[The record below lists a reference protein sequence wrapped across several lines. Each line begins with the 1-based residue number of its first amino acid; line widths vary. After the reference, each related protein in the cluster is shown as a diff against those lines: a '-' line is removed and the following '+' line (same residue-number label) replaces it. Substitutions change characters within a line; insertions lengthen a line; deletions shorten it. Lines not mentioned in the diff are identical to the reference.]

1 MRSPLRPLTL
11 AVVLAF
17 VGPLLRPAR
26 AGDLPPVVSISSA
39 LTRTSDRVGQ
49 LSVTADIATGFHI
62 YAQSQPRPFLATRIT
77 AADSPAVRVTE
88 AFTPSRPPRIVKHP
102 TLEVELHEYDGQV
115 TWTAPVEFS
124 SAPSAELVMQGTV
137 FAQACQED
145 RCLAP
150 KTYEFTARLGTV
162 PVPPHGGSGQGAA
175 AGETDA
181 SQSIAVALPAPPDA
195 GTGTEGRQAADW
207 GPSGGSFSL
216 DRIEVAAAGS
226 GHDSAWA
233 ILPLAF
239 VAGFLLN
246 LMPCVLPVVGLKLL
260 SFVQQSNDSRRRVLL
275 LNVAYSAGLMSVML
289 VLATFAVFAG
299 LGWGEQF
306 SSTTFSVTL
315 AAIVFAFGLSFLGI
329 WEVPMPG
336 FAWTAGGPADGEG
349 YGGAFSKGVLSTLL
363 ATPCS
368 GPFLGSALAWAI
380 VQPAYLTYAVFAF
393 VALGMASPYLLVGL
407 FPRLVRLLPRPGNW
421 MVTFKQMMGFVLLA
435 TVVYL
440 LSFIPAPSVV
450 PTVLVLLGVG
460 FGCWSVGRGPLL
472 ESRGR
477 RLHAWGVAAAS
488 VVATVWLSFGWLEDV
503 MARRF
508 ERAVERKLL
517 AAADPSGP
525 AVVFPRGDRDGI
537 AWEPFSKHRLEE
549 LVNGGKT
556 VFVDFTA
563 DWCLTCK
570 ANEVAAIERPEVA
583 RLIRENGVVALRADK
598 TKPAP
603 EVDETLRRLGNKA
616 ASIPFYAIFPGN
628 SSRKPI
634 LLDGLLTSPRPI
646 VQAVR
651 AAGPSR
657 GAKIRQAAPTR
668 RVERR
673 VGAAGSIRIVRS

>member
-1 MRSPLRPLTL
+1 MRSSLRLWTL
-11 AVVLAF
+11 AFLLAF
-17 VGPLLRPAR
+17 VGPPLRPAG
-26 AGDLPPVVSISSA
+26 AGDVPPVVGISA
-39 LTRTSDRVGQ
+39 TLTRTSGRVGQ
-49 LSVTADIATGFHI
+49 LSVTADIANGYHI
-62 YAQSQPRPFLATRIT
+62 YAPSQPRPFLATRISVVE
-77 AADSPAVRVTE
+77 SPAVRVTG
-88 AFTPSRPPRIVKHP
+88 AFTPSRPPRIVEHP
-102 TLEVELHEYDGQV
+102 TLGVEVHEYEGRV

-124 SAPSAELVMQGTV
+124 SAADAELVVQGTV

-150 KTYEFTARLGTV
+150 KMYEFKAPLRID
-162 PVPPHGGSGQGAA
+162 PVPSPGRSGQAA
-175 AGETDA
+175 AVAETDA
-181 SQSIAVALPAPPDA
+181 TRSIAVAPPAPPD
-195 GTGTEGRQAADW
+195 TGARMGARLPADEGS
-207 GPSGGSFSL
+207 SGESFSL
-216 DRIEVAAAGS
+216 DRVEVAATAS
-226 GHDSAWA
+226 GPDSVWA

-260 SFVQQSNDSRRRVLL
+260 SFVQQSGDSRRRVLL

-289 VLATFAVFAG
+289 VLATLAVFAG

-306 SSTTFSVTL
+306 SSTTFSVIL

-329 WEVPMPG
+329 WEIPAPG
-336 FAWTAGGPADGEG
+336 YVGRAGGPARGEG
-349 YGGAFSKGVLSTLL
+349 YGGAFIKGVLSTLL

-368 GPFLGSALAWAI
+368 GPLLGSALAWAI
-380 VQPAYLTYAVFAF
+380 VQPAYLTYVVFAF

-421 MVTFKQMMGFVLLA
+421 MVTFKQIMGFVLLA

-460 FGCWSVGRGPLL
+460 FGCWWVGRSPWP

-477 RLHAWGVAAAS
+477 RLRAWGVAAAS
-488 VVATVWLSFGWLEDV
+488 VAATAWLSFGWLEGV
-503 MARRF
+503 MAERF
-508 ERAVERKLL
+508 ERAVGRELL
-517 AAADPSGP
+517 GAADPSGRA
-525 AVVFPRGDRDGI
+525 AVLPRHDVDGI
-537 AWEPFSKHRLEE
+537 AWEPYSRRRLEE

-570 ANEVAAIERPEVA
+570 ANEAAAIERPEVA

-598 TKPAP
+598 TRPAP

-628 SSRKPI
+628 PSRKPI
-634 LLDGLLTSPRPI
+634 LLDGLLASPGP
-646 VQAVR
+646 VVKAVR
-651 AAGPSR
+651 QAGPSR
-657 GAKIRQAAPTR
+657 GARIPHVARAGR
-668 RVERR
+668 LERR
-673 VGAAGSIRIVRS
+673 VGASGSAMIAR

>member
-1 MRSPLRPLTL
+1 MRFPLRLLTL
-11 AVVLAF
+11 AFVLAF
-17 VGPLLRPAR
+17 VGPSLRPAK
-26 AGDLPPVVSISSA
+26 AGDVRPFVRISST

-49 LSVTADIATGFHI
+49 LSVTADIANGFHI
-62 YAQSQPRPFLATRIT
+62 YALSQPRPFLATRIT
-77 AADSPAVRVTE
+77 VAESPVVRVTG
-88 AFTPSRPPRIVKHP
+88 AFTPSQPPKIVNHP
-102 TLEVELHEYDGQV
+102 TLEVELHEYERQV

-124 SAPSAELVMQGTV
+124 SAPNTELVVQGTV
-137 FAQACQED
+137 FTQACQED

-150 KTYEFTARLGTV
+150 RTYEFKASIRTDLV
-162 PVPPHGGSGQGAA
+162 PSPGRSGQGAA
-175 AGETDA
+175 ASGADK
-181 SQSIAVALPAPPDA
+181 SKSIAVAPGVATDADA
-195 GTGTEGRQAADW
+195 GTDARPPAAR
-207 GPSGGSFSL
+207 GSSSGSFSL
-216 DRIEVAAAGS
+216 DQIEVTAAQSGS
-226 GHDSAWA
+226 GSVWA

-260 SFVQQSNDSRRRVLL
+260 SFVQQSNENRRRVLL

-306 SSTTFSVTL
+306 SGTTFSVIL

-329 WEVPMPG
+329 WEVPAPG
-336 FAWTAGGPADGEG
+336 FVGAAEGSATGEG

-368 GPFLGSALAWAI
+368 GPFLGSTLAWAI
-380 VQPAYLTYAVFAF
+380 VQPAYLTYAVFAV

-440 LSFIPAPSVV
+440 LSFISPPSVV
-450 PTVLVLLGVG
+450 PTVVMLLGVG
-460 FGCWSVGRGPLL
+460 FGCWWVGRGLSL

-477 RLHAWGVAAAS
+477 RVRAWA
-488 VVATVWLSFGWLEDV
+488 VATACIAATAWMSFGWLEHV
-503 MARRF
+503 MAKRF
-508 ERAVERKLL
+508 ERAVERQLL
-517 AAADPSGP
+517 AAAEPSGR
-525 AVVFPRGDRDGI
+525 AALFPRHDLEGI

-570 ANEVAAIERPEVA
+570 ANEAVAIERPGVA

-616 ASIPFYAIFPGN
+616 ASIPFYAIFPSN
-628 SSRKPI
+628 SSNKPI
-634 LLDGLLTSPRPI
+634 LLDGLFTSPEPI
-646 VQAVR
+646 VQAFR
-651 AAGPSR
+651 EAGPTGARRKDCAR
-657 GAKIRQAAPTR
+657 GTDN
-668 RVERR
+668 
-673 VGAAGSIRIVRS
+673 